1 MANIFYG
8 FKVGVSIRALR
19 NFFNL
24 SQTDLANEAGIS
36 RPTIS
41 KLEKCIYTNQSVET
55 LETLLN
61 YFRSKGVK
69 INIIDDEIELF
80 FSEEALDKA
89 IYPDLLLPID
99 D

>member
-8 FKVGVSIRALR
+8 FKVGVTIRALR

-24 SQTDLANEAGIS
+24 SQSDLANEAGIS

-80 FSEEALDKA
+80 F
-89 IYPDLLLPID
+89 
-99 D
+99 